1 MVALPFVLLAAA
13 LVEAAP
19 TLPWK
24 KDSDIDIIGTQEHL
38 FPYLAGSAPHFSYP
52 LSYGIP
58 KEVPEQ
64 CTIKQVQ
71 LFARHG
77 ERYPTNGTGAKIA
90 ATYAKMANLTAA
102 NGSLAFLNN
111 GYEFFIPNS
120 DNFEELT
127 TWENTLDPINP
138 YLGEQDARLHA
149 REFLNQYSDLL
160 NETTSFAM
168 FTSNSK
174 RVHDTAKFFADA
186 LGDKYNV
193 SMQIID
199 ENISSGAN
207 TLTPINSCTVYNES
221 ENAAVYANYSTA
233 YLKDIATRLN
243 NENKGLNLT
252 TSDALNM
259 FSWCAYE
266 VNAKGYSEICEV
278 FKPEELVYFSY
289 YDDLTSYYMDGPGNS
304 LGKTVGAVN
313 FNASVELLKQSDS
326 LDQKVWLSFTHD
338 TNIVNYLAA
347 VGLFDDG
354 NKLPVSYVPIK
365 NHLYHKSWMVPQGA
379 RVYTQLYECS
389 NQTYV
394 RYVVNDV
401 VIPIEKCSSGPGF
414 SCEFEDFITYAN
426 SRLNGTNY
434 VSSCEIEKTS
444 NQTELTFYWDYK
456 TKNYNASL
464 LLQ

>member
-1 MVALPFVLLAAA
+1 MLALSSLLLAAS
-13 LVEAAP
+13 LVDAAP
-19 TLPWK
+19 ALPLR
-24 KDSDIDIIGTQEHL
+24 KDTDINLIGTQEKL
-38 FPYLAGSAPHFSYP
+38 FPYLAGSAPHYSYP
-52 LSYGIP
+52 MSFGVP

-64 CTIKQVQ
+64 CTLKQIQ

-90 ATYAKMANLTAA
+90 ATYKKMANLTSL

-120 DNFEELT
+120 ENYEELT

-149 REFLNQYSDLL
+149 REFLDQYSELL
-160 NETTSFAM
+160 ENTTSFAM

-174 RVHDTAKFFADA
+174 RVHDTAKFFANA

-193 SMQIID
+193 SLQVID
-199 ENISSGAN
+199 ENATSGAN

-221 ENAAVYANYSTA
+221 ENAAVYANYSTT
-233 YLKDIATRLN
+233 YLKNIANRLN
-243 NENKGLNLT
+243 SESKGLNLT
-252 TSDALNM
+252 TTDAYNL

-266 VNAKGYSEICEV
+266 INAKGYSEICEV
-278 FKPEELVYFSY
+278 FLPEELVSFSY

-304 LGKTVGAVN
+304 RGKTVGAVN
-313 FNASVELLKQSDS
+313 FNASVELLKQSES
-326 LDQKVWLSFTHD
+326 LGQKVWLSFTHD

-354 NKLPVSYVPIK
+354 NKLPVSYIPIK
-365 NHLYHKSWMVPQGA
+365 DHVYHKSWMVPQGA
-379 RVYTQLYECS
+379 RVYTQQYECS

-401 VIPIEKCSSGPGF
+401 VIPIEKCATGPGL
-414 SCEFEDFITYAN
+414 SCEMSDFVDYAN
-426 SRLNGTNY
+426 SRLSGIDYN
-434 VSSCEIEKTS
+434 SSCNISSTS
-444 NQTELTFYWDYK
+444 NQTELTFYWDYPQ
-456 TKNYNASL
+456 KNYNASL